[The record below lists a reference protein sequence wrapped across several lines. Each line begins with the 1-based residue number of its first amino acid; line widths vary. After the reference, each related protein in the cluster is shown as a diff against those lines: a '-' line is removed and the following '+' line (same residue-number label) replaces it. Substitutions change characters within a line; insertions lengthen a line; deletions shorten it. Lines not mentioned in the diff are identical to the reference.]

1 MTSAK
6 GALGESAATI
16 AKQINRSSWAV
27 RRRALR
33 LNVLL
38 AQVRRGAEGEGQMTG
53 PRPAGPLRYAEL
65 FQHRPEYPI
74 PKRRADA
81 EVLSG
86 DFVVADVVP
95 Q

>member
-1 MTSAK
+1 VGGSQARFEAECSASS
-6 GALGESAATI
+6 GEA
-16 AKQINRSSWAV
+16 
-27 RRRALR
+27 
-33 LNVLL
+33 
-38 AQVRRGAEGEGQMTG
+38 GAEGEGQMTG
-53 PRPAGPLRYAEL
+53 PRPAGPLRDAEL

>member
-1 MTSAK
+1 
-6 GALGESAATI
+6 
-16 AKQINRSSWAV
+16 
-27 RRRALR
+27 
-33 LNVLL
+33 
-38 AQVRRGAEGEGQMTG
+38 MTG
-53 PRPAGPLRYAEL
+53 PRAGPLRYAEL

>member
-1 MTSAK
+1 MTSAFVK
-6 GALGESAATI
+6 
-16 AKQINRSSWAV
+16 
-27 RRRALR
+27 RRALR

>member
-1 MTSAK
+1 MTSAFVK
-6 GALGESAATI
+6 WRGRGKALQRLQSKLTAAHGRFAGA
-16 AKQINRSSWAV
+16 
-27 RRRALR
+27 
-33 LNVLL
+33 LL
-38 AQVRRGAEGEGQMTG
+38 AQVRRGAECEGQMTG
-53 PRPAGPLRYAEL
+53 PRPAGPLRDAKL